1 MKKQSNSRSKTTKK
15 AAANSMRIALENRLL
30 FDGAVVATATQA
42 LEDQASAPDHNPD
55 AGQDDAALDIGKIPA
70 ALSAFIGGDSHEKSN
85 IDQPP
90 AIPVAM
96 SAGDPGAT
104 TLIVVDSRSEGVQD
118 LLAYPPT
125 GSEIVVLDAN
135 KDGYQ
140 QIAQLLQYRDST
152 TELHIL
158 SATVG
163 GKQWLGSSQ
172 FTSNLTTSNSEALI
186 DWGDSLAGKAQITFH
201 GEQAVAG
208 ASWLNHVQALTG
220 GQVSWAYDKA
230 LQAVK
235 ANTSD
240 SSVDP
245 EEADKTV
252 LPLHPE
258 HQAPTSLVFIDAGVN
273 DYQTLLNNI
282 DPNATVIFLDHNK
295 DGVEQIAE
303 AVSNYDNI
311 SAIHIISHGQDGE
324 LYLGNGVLNLAGM
337 QGKYSDEL
345 QDIGKHLSKNAD
357 ILIYGCDFGQGLL
370 GKVATAR
377 LAQMTGADIADSI
390 DQTGSAA
397 LGGNWV
403 LENQYGTIETKSINA
418 TDWNGLLATTV
429 NNGKGA
435 FVAALGRSLYSI
447 NFTSGKAT
455 LITTLPPGFANG
467 ATSLNSLAVDQVNGL
482 IYYTEATQVGTNVA
496 LYAYDFISNNHIVI
510 DSNLTNN
517 GVGKSIIV
525 NTTSTFTGGGPG
537 FGVGGGGAT
546 FANNTLFLGVE
557 NNVNA
562 TGAAG
567 TTNDTIY
574 AITFTGAGKVID
586 AILSKVTVAAT
597 ANDWGDIGYDGATNS
612 LQNMSAGT
620 SMTRYDAA
628 TGVALT
634 SGTINTLPGNT
645 ANGTQAAED
654 FFGVNYR
661 VGGATGTIQRFD
673 PVTGNNIGAAVNIT
687 TNGSATLANITD
699 GTAWIPP
706 KDSQI
711 GDKVFDDNNNNAT
724 FDAGDT
730 GIAGI
735 TLELI
740 EDMNN
745 NGVVDAADTVV
756 ATDITDALGNYLFT
770 GVLPGT
776 YIVRV
781 SDPSAILGTSPSTTG
796 GATKAV
802 TLSTVG
808 AKNLLIDFGYNAIAP
823 IVDLNSGATTQELIT
838 NGNFSA
844 GSAGWV
850 SSGGWNLP
858 GGNAFIST
866 DTGTFTLTQSNIAGW
881 DSGNA
886 VTGSVQLST
895 SILWGNGSGGTSPA
909 STLDISVGG
918 TLYARV
924 TTVTGTGTVGAVA
937 YFNGATGNLST
948 ITAATATT
956 LLVDLP
962 SNVASTGNLVY
973 RFTGGGVGGDDFF
986 IDNVSAIH
994 LADLSP
1000 GNNFSTVYGA
1010 GGSPVSI
1017 ADTDNTVR
1025 DADSTTMVSGVV
1037 TLTNPQAGDILL
1049 VNGSTAPTG
1058 TLAGGIT
1065 YTLTATS
1072 VTFTGVASEADYAS
1086 AIRAVQFQNILGTP
1100 SLTPRILNTTVND
1113 GISNSNIAI
1122 TTIQISA
1129 DTDLDGIANIN
1140 DIDDD
1145 NDGILDTTEG
1155 ALTSSGAIQWLH
1167 NDSGGTS
1174 LAGAADASI
1183 SSSVTTV
1190 SNISFGGGFTT
1201 PTSTFEHVLQGA
1213 NSSTFAQAITN
1224 NDYVQVS
1231 FTLSNLATL
1240 ESLQHS
1246 LVTLADGAS
1255 AAGNYNT
1262 AALISSD
1269 GFTTSTQ
1276 LYDNGFMPGPTTG
1289 YVRVTNPTNS
1299 LVLEPGVSYTIR
1311 VYLFNE
1317 SNSILPN
1324 GTVAFDDFL
1333 LNFNVVKDT
1342 DKDGVQDSLD
1352 LDSDNDGISDL
1363 YESTGGIGDAT
1374 ADSNND
1380 GTVSLAESLIAFP
1393 GGADGDIDND
1403 GLMDVFD
1410 TTPNTGAAGSVGNN
1424 PINTDSG
1431 TPTGDATPDYLDL
1444 DSDGDGIADTVE
1456 ARPTAGYVTFT
1467 GTVDTNDDLDN
1478 DGVIDIFD
1486 SSNGVGGAFGGNFT
1500 PPVNTDDTF
1509 PNADTTPDYLD
1520 EDSDGDGISDFTEK
1534 GTIATPPTYTDP
1546 DGSVNNPQLNLAN
1559 EYGDTSEVGYRE
1571 IAPIVTAIS
1580 SPTVAE
1586 GNNLDFT
1593 VLILP
1598 SNSPTTVTLTPTSG
1612 TATLGTD
1619 TGAMLVSFDGGASFV
1634 PVVGTTVTVPVG
1646 AISFIVRIPALI
1658 DTVLEVSETIT
1669 LAASTAQNVTIPS
1682 GTGTITNTTALT
1694 VSISDAATV
1703 NEGGDLVYT
1712 VTLSGTSTT
1721 DITVP
1726 VTYTGTA

>member
-70 ALSAFIGGDSHEKSN
+70 ALGAFIGGDSHEKNN

-90 AIPVAM
+90 AIPAAM

-418 TDWNGLLATTV
+418 TGWSGLLATTV

-435 FVAALGRSLYSI
+435 FIGTVGKNFYSI

-455 LITTLPPGFANG
+455 LITTVP
-467 ATSLNSLAVDQVNGL
+467 NSVSTAASFNSMAVDQANGL
-482 IYYTEATQVGTNVA
+482 IYYVAQTNSGANRA
-496 LYAYDFISNNHIVI
+496 LYAYDFVNNQHIVI
-510 DSNLTNN
+510 DSDLTNN
-517 GVGKSIIV
+517 GAGLSIVV
-525 NTTSTFTGGGPG
+525 NTTANGTG

-546 FANNTLFLGVE
+546 FANNTLYLGIE
-557 NNVNA
+557 NN
-562 TGAAG
+562 TGAVLSFG
-567 TTNDTIY
+567 HLRNDTIY
-574 AITFTGAGKVID
+574 AITFSNAGK
-586 AILSKVTVAAT
+586 TVAGVSSLVSFADNNT
-597 ANDWGDIGYDGATNS
+597 FDHDWGDIGYDTATNTLQS
-612 LQNMSAGT
+612 LTAPANNPPL
-620 SMTRYDAA
+620 
-628 TGVALT
+628 ALT
-634 SGTINTLPGNT
+634 PLMQRFNATTGALLTPATINLTSTNDGM
-645 ANGTQAAED
+645 QAAED
-654 FFGVNYR
+654 FFGNNYR
-661 VGGATGTIQRFD
+661 VGGSTVSNIQQFNPITGA
-673 PVTGNNIGAAVNIT
+673 NIGGPVKIT
-687 TNGSATLANITD
+687 TD
-699 GTAWIPP
+699 GTAMLIPVFDGSAWIPAL
-706 KDSQI
+706 DSQI
-711 GDKVFDDNNNNAT
+711 GDKVFDDNNSNGT

-756 ATDITDALGNYLFT
+756 ATDTTNALGEYLFT

-796 GATKAV
+796 GATKPV
-802 TLSTVG
+802 TLSKFG

-838 NGNFSA
+838 NGNFAA
-844 GSAGWV
+844 GSSGWV
-850 SSGGWNLP
+850 SSGGWVLT
-858 GGNAFIST
+858 GGNAAIQT
-866 DTGTFTLTQSNIAGW
+866 DSGTFTLTQSNIAGW

-895 SILWGNGSGGTSPA
+895 SILWGNGTGSGGSPA

-924 TTVTGTGTVGAVA
+924 NTVTGTGTSGTVT

-948 ITAATATT
+948 ITASTATT
-956 LLVDLP
+956 LLLNLP
-962 SNVASTGNLVY
+962 SNVASTGNLEY
-973 RFTGGGVGGDDFF
+973 KFTGGGAGGDDFF

-1000 GNNFSTVYGA
+1000 GNDFSTVFGA
-1010 GGSPVSI
+1010 GGTPVSI

-1037 TLTNPQAGDILL
+1037 TLTNPAAGDILL
-1049 VNGSTAPTG
+1049 VNGSTNATG

-1086 AIRAVQFQNILGTP
+1086 AIRAVQFQNTLAAP
-1100 SLTPRILNTTVND
+1100 SLTPRILNTIVND
-1113 GISNSNIAI
+1113 GISNSNIAV
-1122 TTIQISA
+1122 TTILISA

-1190 SNISFGGGFTT
+1190 SNISFGGGFTP

-1213 NSSTFAQAITN
+1213 NSSTFAQAVTN

-1231 FTLSNLATL
+1231 FTLNNLATL

-1246 LVTLADGAS
+1246 LVTLAGGAT
-1255 AAGNYNT
+1255 AAGNYST

-1269 GFTTSTQ
+1269 GFTTSSP
-1276 LYDNGFMPGPTTG
+1276 LYDNGFMPSPTTG

-1363 YESTGGIGDAT
+1363 YESTGGTGDAT
-1374 ADSNND
+1374 ADANND

-1410 TTPNTGAAGSVGNN
+1410 TTPNTGAAGSVGNS

-1431 TPTGDATPDYLDL
+1431 FPTGDATPDYLDL

-1467 GTVDTNDDLDN
+1467 GIVDTNDDLDN

-1486 SSNGVGGAFGGNFT
+1486 SSNGVGGTFGGNFT
-1500 PPVNTDDTF
+1500 APVNTDAAF

-1520 EDSDGDGISDFTEK
+1520 TDSDGDGLLDSAES
-1534 GTIATPPTYTDP
+1534 GVIATAPSYADP
-1546 DGSVNNPQLNLAN
+1546 DGSVNNPQVNLAN
-1559 EYGDTSEVGYRE
+1559 QGGDTSEVGYRE
-1571 IAPIVTAIS
+1571 IFPIVTAVS
-1580 SPTVAE
+1580 SPTAAE

-1593 VLILP
+1593 VTLNTA
-1598 SNSPTTVTLTPTSG
+1598 SNLPTTVTLTPASG

-1619 TGAMLVSFDGGASFV
+1619 TGATLVSFDGGASFV
-1634 PVVGTTVTVPVG
+1634 PVVGNTVTVPVG

-1658 DTVLEVSETIT
+1658 DTVLEASEIIT
-1669 LAASTAQNVTIPS
+1669 LAASTAQNMTIPTGT
-1682 GTGTITNTTALT
+1682 GTGTITDTTALT

-1703 NEGGDLVYT
+1703 SEGGDLVYT

-1721 DITVP
+1721 D
-1726 VTYTGTA
+1726 